1 MKIIR
6 ENRVDFL
13 NFSLLKK
20 VGFVKFR
27 LQNLKSNQSNI
38 YVTLLTTRKLGLTY
52 AKVRMKNQ

>member
-6 ENRVDFL
+6 ENRLDFL
-13 NFSLLKK
+13 KFGLLRK

-27 LQNLKSNQSNI
+27 SQNLKSNQCNI